1 MLIDWAILQVLAAL
15 RQTSL
20 GLLDAGGVD
29 YTRLGKLRTNRNEMK
44 PIIQTKNLC
53 KIFRGGIDAVQD
65 VSLTVYPG
73 ELFGLFGPNGAG
85 KSTIVR
91 LLSPSSG
98 RATVNGFDVVAD
110 EIEVRASIGLVSADE
125 RSFYGR
131 LTAVQ
136 NLHFYAAMQ
145 N

>member
-1 MLIDWAILQVLAAL
+1 
-15 RQTSL
+15 
-20 GLLDAGGVD
+20 
-29 YTRLGKLRTNRNEMK
+29 MK

-125 RSFYGR
+125 RSFLWAVNGR
-131 LTAVQ
+131 SKSPLLCRHAKLIFPHYYRHKEETERC
-136 NLHFYAAMQ
+136 LK
-145 N
+145 